1 MTVYTWPVQVNV
13 GLAEGAAHRHRPRV
27 VSSPVAVV
35 TGGTRGIGAAT
46 AELLA
51 ARGHDLVLGYRSR
64 EEEARALAGRLS
76 ERGVEVRTV
85 RCDVASD
92 SDVEKLFA
100 VADELGPLAA
110 LVNSAG
116 VLEDQGRWSGSTP
129 PAGHGCSPSTSSARP
144 HAAVPRSTGC
154 LPRTVAPA
162 ARSSTCPHAPPSWV
176 RREYV
181 DYAASKAAVDTM
193 TKGLAL
199 EVAQRGVRVNAVRPG
214 IIDTQ
219 IHASGGDPGRVSRL
233 GPAQPMGRPG
243 SAAEVA
249 ESVVWLL
256 SPASS
261 YVTGVVLDVSGG
273 R

>member
-1 MTVYTWPVQVNV
+1 MS
-13 GLAEGAAHRHRPRV
+13 G
-27 VSSPVAVV
+27 PVAVV

-64 EEEARALAGRLS
+64 QEEAHALAGRLS
-76 ERGVEVRTV
+76 ERGVQVRTV
-85 RCDVASD
+85 RCDVAHD

-100 VADELGPLAA
+100 AADELGPLAA

-116 VLEDQGRWSGSTP
+116 VLEDQRPMVGIDTARWSRVFAVNVFGT
-129 PAGHGCSPSTSSARP
+129 AACCR
-144 HAAVPRSTGC
+144 AAVRRMSTETGGAGGAVVNVSS
-154 LPRTVAPA
+154 RA
-162 ARSSTCPHAPPSWV
+162 AELGSP
-176 RREYV
+176 REYV

-199 EVAQRGVRVNAVRPG
+199 EVAKDGVRVTAVRPG
-214 IIDTQ
+214 IIDTE

-249 ESVVWLL
+249 EAILWLL